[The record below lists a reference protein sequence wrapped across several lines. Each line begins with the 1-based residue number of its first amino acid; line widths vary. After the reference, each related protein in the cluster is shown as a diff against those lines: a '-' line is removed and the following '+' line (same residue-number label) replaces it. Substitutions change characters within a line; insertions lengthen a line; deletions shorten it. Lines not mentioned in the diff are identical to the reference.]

1 MRLVKQIPH
10 ERYLIQIHQY
20 NGKYILKIELAQF
33 EQLFKISD
41 TDLFNL
47 DDLEKMIQGEF
58 LTNCLKRFVEMRTD
72 WQNALNK
79 LQNQAL

>member
-20 NGKYILKIELAQF
+20 NGKYILKIELGQF
-33 EQLFKISD
+33 EQLFKISEMD
-41 TDLFNL
+41 VMNL

-58 LTNCLKRFVEMRTD
+58 LSNCLKRFVEMRTD
-72 WQNALNK
+72 WQNAFNN